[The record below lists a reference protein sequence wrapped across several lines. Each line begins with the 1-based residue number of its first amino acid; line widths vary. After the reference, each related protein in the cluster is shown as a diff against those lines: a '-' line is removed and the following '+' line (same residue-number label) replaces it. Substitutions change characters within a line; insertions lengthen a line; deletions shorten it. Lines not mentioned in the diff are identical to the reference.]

1 MCNYCECE
9 EIDKCS
15 IIGSM
20 PLGFC
25 CPKCINY
32 NEAHTCINYKMRTQ
46 DKIKSISEKIEA
58 LRGAMSE
65 KGEEEE
71 GPIENEEEVEEQEL
85 EKFP

>member
-1 MCNYCECE
+1 
-9 EIDKCS
+9 
-15 IIGSM
+15 
-20 PLGFC
+20 
-25 CPKCINY
+25 
-32 NEAHTCINYKMRTQ
+32 MRTQ

-71 GPIENEEEVEEQEL
+71 PIENEEEVEEQEL

>member
-15 IIGSM
+15 ILGSM

-65 KGEEEE
+65 KGEEEQ
-71 GPIENEEEVEEQEL
+71 PIENEKEVEEQEL

>member
-9 EIDKCS
+9 EIDRCS
-15 IIGSM
+15 IIGNM

-25 CPKCINY
+25 CNKCVNY
-32 NEAHTCINYKMRTQ
+32 DEAHTCVNYKMRTA

-65 KGEEEE
+65 KDEE
-71 GPIENEEEVEEQEL
+71 GEPQENEGEVEQPEV

>member
-65 KGEEEE
+65 KGEEE

>member
-15 IIGSM
+15 IIGGM

-32 NEAHTCINYKMRTQ
+32 NEAHTCITYNMRTQ
-46 DKIKSISEKIEA
+46 DKIKSISEKNEA

-65 KGEEEE
+65 KGEEE

>member
-9 EIDKCS
+9 EIDRCS
-15 IIGSM
+15 IIGNM

-25 CPKCINY
+25 CPKCVNY
-32 NEAHTCINYKMRTQ
+32 DEAHTCINYKMRTT
-46 DKIKSISEKIEA
+46 DKIKSISAKIEA

-65 KGEEEE
+65 DAEEEE
-71 GPIENEEEVEEQEL
+71 PQENEGEVEQQEV

>member
-71 GPIENEEEVEEQEL
+71 PIENEEEVEEQEL